1 VASTKLRYWQTE
13 GPATTMQ
20 IATKQNRAVRLTDA
34 RHRALC
40 LRGDRE
46 IPPVLLVVP
55 PSCWTSTPLISRS
68 RLSALN
74 PCPGL
79 VGNSHG
85 P

>member
-1 VASTKLRYWQTE
+1 MTSTKLRYWQTE
-13 GPATTMQ
+13 SPATTMP
-20 IATKQNRAVRLTDA
+20 IARYQNQAVRLTVA

-79 VGNSHG
+79 VGSSHG